1 MKDYERT
8 ALLIGVGDNPGA
20 EDRLPA
26 LGATVEAD
34 LRVMS
39 GALRGS
45 GYTVES
51 LRDPTRNEIAERITA
66 LSSSAAAGSTLL
78 VYFTGHG
85 VRIGST
91 DYLVPADALAPPV
104 SAEGAGGAGRGWE
117 QPHVRESLLDADISK
132 YLVDCRADTVLWL
145 IDACRADER
154 EGDDVG
160 EGGEGGRRTSRSAAI
175 SPRGRRTPASP

>member
-104 SAEGAGGAGRGWE
+104 SAEGAGALG
-117 QPHVRESLLDADISK
+117 
-132 YLVDCRADTVLWL
+132 
-145 IDACRADER
+145 
-154 EGDDVG
+154 VG
-160 EGGEGGRRTSRSAAI
+160 GSSRMSGSPCWTPTSASIWSTAV
-175 SPRGRRTPASP
+175 PTPCCG